1 MTELDLTATAA
12 LTQRLASAVAA
23 ALPQVGTTAA
33 WGAGVRADLRR
44 GLARDLS
51 QVRAAWRHLPG
62 DLSPTADLV
71 LARTLSLYALHHQ
84 QLRARNPHQPGVGL
98 GRAYAAAAGRGQA
111 RGPAKVAREDVVF
124 ARLVRVATLE
134 EAIAQLSRLVPML
147 GKAGTGLDYVF
158 LARDLYALAA
168 GDELAAR
175 RVRTRWVRQRAGL
188 PAPAVTA
195 AAA

>member
-12 LTQRLASAVAA
+12 LTQRLAGAVAA
-23 ALPQVGTTAA
+23 ALPQVGTSAA

-44 GLARDLS
+44 GIRRDLG
-51 QVRAAWRHLPG
+51 QVRAAWRYLPG

-84 QLRARNPHQPGVGL
+84 HLRARNPHQSGVGL
-98 GRAYAAAAGRGQA
+98 GRAYAAAVGRGQA
-111 RGPAKVAREDVVF
+111 RGPDKVAREDAVF

-134 EAIAQLSRLVPML
+134 AATAHLVRLVPML

-158 LARDLYALAA
+158 LARDLYAVAA

-188 PAPAVTA
+188 PAA
-195 AAA
+195 AAAA